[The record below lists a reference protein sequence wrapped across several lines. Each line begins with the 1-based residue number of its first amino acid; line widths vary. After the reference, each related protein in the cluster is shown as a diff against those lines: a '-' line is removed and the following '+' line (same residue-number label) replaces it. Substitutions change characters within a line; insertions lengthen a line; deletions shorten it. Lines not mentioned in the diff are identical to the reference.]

1 MDLSK
6 DFLNEIKSDAGI
18 SWIAKEIEDTISQ
31 GVSMSGADI
40 SDNVETFE
48 LASPTGLTREDN
60 KKKKSYETT
69 RQLNENEE
77 VKVFLDSFEKV
88 YVDIPSFK
96 QSAFE
101 TLKQFNTNLQE
112 IEFVSLVNEEED
124 SSYIISCD
132 DVKKEAVKYSDK
144 YQEFIKAVNK

>member
-48 LASPTGLTREDN
+48 LAFPTGLTREDN

-124 SSYIISCD
+124 SSYIISRD
-132 DVKKEAVKYSDK
+132 DVTKEAVKYSDK
-144 YQEFIKAVNK
+144 YQKFIEVVNK

>member
-1 MDLSK
+1 MDSSK
-6 DFLNEIKSDAGI
+6 DFLSEIKNDANI

-31 GVSMSGADI
+31 GVSMSGAEI
-40 SDNVETFE
+40 SYNAETFE
-48 LASPTGLTREDN
+48 LAPPTGLTREDN

-69 RQLNENEE
+69 RQLNESEE
-77 VKVFLDSFEKV
+77 VNVFLDSFEKV

-101 TLKQFNTNLQE
+101 TLKQFNTNLQK

-124 SSYIISCD
+124 SSYVISHN
-132 DVKKEAVKYSDK
+132 DVIREAVEYSAK
-144 YQEFIKAVNK
+144 YQDFKEKVNK

>member
-124 SSYIISCD
+124 SSYIISRD
-132 DVKKEAVKYSDK
+132 DVTKEAVKYSDK
-144 YQEFIKAVNK
+144 YQKFIEVVNK

>member
-1 MDLSK
+1 MDSSK
-6 DFLNEIKSDAGI
+6 DFLSEIKNDANI

-40 SDNVETFE
+40 SYNAETFE
-48 LASPTGLTREDN
+48 LAPLIGLTREDN

-69 RQLNENEE
+69 RQLNESEE

-101 TLKQFNTNLQE
+101 TLKQFNPNLQE

-124 SSYIISCD
+124 SSYVISHN
-132 DVKKEAVKYSDK
+132 DVIREAVEYSTK
-144 YQEFIKAVNK
+144 YQNFIEKVNK

>member
-1 MDLSK
+1 MDSSKGFLS
-6 DFLNEIKSDAGI
+6 EIKNDANI
-18 SWIAKEIEDTISQ
+18 SWVAKEIEDTISQ

-40 SDNVETFE
+40 SYNVETLE
-48 LASPTGLTREDN
+48 LAPLIGLTREDN

-69 RQLNENEE
+69 RQLNESEE

-124 SSYIISCD
+124 SSYVISHN
-132 DVKKEAVKYSDK
+132 DVIREAVEYRDK
-144 YQEFIKAVNK
+144 YQNFIEKVNK